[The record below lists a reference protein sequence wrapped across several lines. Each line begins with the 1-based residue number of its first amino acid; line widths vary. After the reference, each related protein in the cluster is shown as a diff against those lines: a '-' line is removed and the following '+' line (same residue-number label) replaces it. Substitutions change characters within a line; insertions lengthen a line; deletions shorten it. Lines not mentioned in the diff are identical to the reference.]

1 MKKILLFISLLLIL
15 PGILLSQTDD
25 PNKDRLP
32 AHLRGMV
39 PPMVTSIP
47 MSLIVNSEGYE
58 NFYLGIDFAEPH
70 MSINMKAPTQFF
82 NAFNTNGTHYTMNGM
97 DWFSNNPSLPSPAGD
112 PVTAYDS
119 LGNLYYMNMYSPST
133 ISGCYIVKS
142 TNNGQNWSAPVF
154 AINGNDKN
162 WIACDQTGGPYA
174 NYVYC
179 TMTLGSG
186 YGSFSRSTDQGVSYQ
201 TTFSPNTQS
210 APGMMV
216 AVGPNG
222 NTPGGCVYV
231 VTNSGSFVSHV
242 YTFYRSTD
250 GGVSFQLMSQQGF
263 AGYLG
268 TIQGSRSTVE
278 YMRTRPYPFIA
289 ADNSYGP
296 YRGRLYLVYAKNTP
310 NQDQAKPDIF
320 CRYSI
325 DQGMTW
331 TSEVKINDDVNTTA
345 NHQWFPSIWC
355 DKISGKLF
363 VKWFD
368 TRNCPTSDSAE
379 VYASYSSDGGATFMP
394 NQKIGTSKFKIYCS
408 SCGGGGYPAT
418 YQGDY
423 DAISSYGNTS
433 MMVWSDFRTGQF
445 GSYTAYFPDYA
456 MTTSASMTQLNNNDS
471 AFITV
476 KVPSV
481 KLYSEYVKFTAAID
495 TNPVSGTLQIS
506 FVNNKDSIYS
516 YPDSVRIRIKA
527 VGSVTPKVYRLLI
540 TGRGPNGIPA
550 HRREVNLL
558 VNTSMLDIATN
569 RNGVVQYSV
578 NGQNYNTAQRLYFA
592 NGTSVTVSAPYYWG
606 TGGTRYRFLNW
617 SNNGDTTQTF
627 TINSN
632 VNLFATYKAQYRL
645 VLNSVIP
652 NTFGGNTYYD
662 SSASFTFGVL
672 SRNYQSGNTYYTFR
686 GWTGAGVGA
695 YTSPDSSG
703 ADSAVTW
710 SMKNPIVE
718 TCRWLSTTGINTIS
732 TEIPAE
738 FRLYDN
744 YPNPFNP
751 ETRIIFDIAETGHA
765 NLTVYDMLG
774 REVFVLVNQSL
785 KPGKYEYIFDATHL
799 ESGVYFFRLS
809 TSEYVMT
816 KRMVLLK

>member
-1 MKKILLFISLLLIL
+1 MNKPLLFLSLLLFIPGLIF
-15 PGILLSQTDD
+15 PQSDD
-25 PNKDRLP
+25 PNKDQLP

-39 PPMVTSIP
+39 PPMVP
-47 MSLIVNSEGYE
+47 MSVVVNDEGYE

-70 MSINMKAPTQFF
+70 LSVNILNPVQFF
-82 NAFNTNGTHYTMNGM
+82 NAFNTNATHYTMNGI
-97 DWFSNNPSLPSPAGD
+97 DWFSNNPPLSVPRGD

-119 LGNLYYMNMYSPST
+119 LGNLYYMNMTGQST
-133 ISGCYIVKS
+133 IVGCYVVKS

-186 YGSFSRSTDQGVSYQ
+186 YGSFSRSTDHGVSFQ

-222 NTPGGCVYV
+222 SVPGGCVYV
-231 VTNSGSFVSHV
+231 VTNSGSYISHV
-242 YTFYRSTD
+242 YSFYRSTD
-250 GGVSFQLMSQQGF
+250 GGVNFQLMSQQGF
-263 AGYLG
+263 AGYVG
-268 TIQGSRSTVE
+268 TIQSGRNTVE

-289 ADNSYGP
+289 ADNSYGA

-310 NQDQAKPDIF
+310 NQNGAKPDIF
-320 CRYSI
+320 CRYST
-325 DQGMTW
+325 DQGMNW
-331 TSEVKINDDVNTTA
+331 TSEVLINNDANTTA

-355 DKISGKLF
+355 DNITGRLF

-368 TRNCPTSDSAE
+368 SRNCPTSDSAE
-379 VYASYSSDGGATFMP
+379 VYASYSDDGGVTFVP

-423 DAISSYGNTS
+423 DAVASYGKNS
-433 MMVWSDFRTGQF
+433 MLCWSDFRNGAF

-456 MTTSASMTQLNNNDS
+456 MKTNTDMAQFVNGDS
-471 AFITV
+471 ATV
-476 KVPSV
+476 TVTIPSV
-481 KLYSEYVKFTAAID
+481 KLYNDYVKFTAVLD
-495 TNPVSGTLQIS
+495 TNPAAGTLQIS
-506 FVNNKDSIYS
+506 FVNGKDSIYS
-516 YPDSVRIRIKA
+516 YPDSVRIRVKA
-527 VGSVTPKVYRLLI
+527 VGSVTPKRYKLLI
-540 TGRGPNGIPA
+540 TGRGPNGFPA

-569 RNGVVQYSV
+569 RSGIVQYSV
-578 NGQNYNTAQRLYFA
+578 NGQTYNIAQRLYFA
-592 NGTSVTVSAPYYWG
+592 NGTSVTVSAPYYYG
-606 TGGTRYRFLNW
+606 TGGTRYRFVNW
-617 SNNGDTTQTF
+617 SNNGDTTHTF
-627 TINSN
+627 TLNSN
-632 VNLFATYKAQYRL
+632 LNLLATYAAQYKI

-662 SSASFTFGVL
+662 SAASFTFGVL
-672 SRNYQSGNTYYTFR
+672 SRHYQSGNTHYNFR
-686 GWTGAGVGA
+686 GWTGAGNGA

-703 ADSAVTW
+703 TDSAVTW
-710 SMKNPIVE
+710 SMHNPIVE
-718 TCRWLSTTGINTIS
+718 TCRWLITVGINNIS
-732 TEIPAE
+732 SEIPEE
-738 FRLYDN
+738 FKLYDN

-751 ETRIIFDIAETGHA
+751 ETNIKFDIAEKGLA
-765 NLTVYDMLG
+765 NMTVYDMLG
-774 REVFVLVNQSL
+774 REVAVLVNQEMT
-785 KPGKYEYIFDATHL
+785 PGKYEFRWDASNL
-799 ESGVYFFRLS
+799 ESGVYFFRLT
-809 TSEYVMT
+809 TSKYTMT